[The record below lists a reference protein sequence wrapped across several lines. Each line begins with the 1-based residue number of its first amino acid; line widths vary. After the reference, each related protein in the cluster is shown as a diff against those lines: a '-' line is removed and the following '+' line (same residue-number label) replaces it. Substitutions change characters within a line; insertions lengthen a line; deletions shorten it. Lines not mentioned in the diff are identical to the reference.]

1 MRQLLYFLALFT
13 LLALSYWLVL
23 PIFFDAWRDLK
34 DEEWSEFQNRTD
46 NEWRNS

>member
-1 MRQLLYFLALFT
+1 MRTALYFLALFT

-34 DEEWSEFQNRTD
+34 DEPWGDEWQ
-46 NEWRNS
+46 